1 MDTATITPKQR
12 DAILALEEGHFLDL
26 KSCDVKPGKLTEAV
40 SAFANT
46 SGGELYVGIDE
57 IDPKIR
63 MRRWRGFAR
72 IEDANA
78 HIQEVEKLA
87 PLARHYAA
95 SFLTCPG
102 EDGFVLLVQVFKTKD
117 ILLASDG
124 QAYIRRSAQRLAVKG
139 EDAIARLRM
148 DKGIVSFEDQTANA
162 PKTDIT
168 NSIVTLEFLI
178 NVIPTAEPEA
188 WLTKQQLIVGDKPTV
203 AGCLLFAEEPQAVLP
218 KRSAVKLFRYK
229 TDADVGERD
238 TLAFDP
244 LTVEGDTYSLIY
256 RTVEQTKKVVEDV
269 KRLGHHGLEEVSYPH
284 ETLHEILTN
293 AVLHRDYS
301 IAADIQV
308 RVFDNRVEVES
319 PGRLPGHV
327 TQRNILTEQFAR
339 NPKLVRLVNKFP
351 NPPNKDVG
359 EGLNTA
365 FDAMR
370 RLRLKDPEIVER
382 DNSVL
387 VLIRHQKLA
396 SPEEAVME
404 FLETNEEITNRAGR
418 QKTGIKSENSMKN
431 VFIRMHRKAMIEPVP
446 DKKGFASAWRR
457 KR

>member
-1 MDTATITPKQR
+1 M
-12 DAILALEEGHFLDL
+12 ALEEGHFLDL
-26 KSCDVKPGKLTEAV
+26 KSRDVKPSRLTEAV

-57 IDPKIR
+57 IDPKTKL
-63 MRRWRGFAR
+63 RRWRGFTR

-78 HIQEVEKLA
+78 HIQEIERLA
-87 PLARHYAA
+87 PLGRHYSA
-95 SFLTCPG
+95 SFLTCVG
-102 EDGFVLLVQVFKTKD
+102 EAGFVLLIQVFKTKD
-117 ILLASDG
+117 ILPASDG
-124 QAYIRRSAQRLAVKG
+124 QVYIRRSAQRFCVAG
-139 EDAIARLRM
+139 DDALARLRM
-148 DKGIVSFEDQTANA
+148 DKGIVSFEDQT
-162 PKTDIT
+162 TDAATTVIT
-168 NSIVTLEFLI
+168 NSTVTLGFLI
-178 NVIPTAEPEA
+178 NVIPTAEPEE
-188 WLTKQQLIVGDKPTV
+188 WLAKQQLVVGEKPTV
-203 AGCLLFAEEPQAVLP
+203 AGCLLFAEEPQALLP

-229 TDADVGERD
+229 TTADVGERD

-244 LTVEGDTYSLIY
+244 LTIEGDTYSLIY

-269 KRLGHHGLEEVSYPH
+269 KRLGHSGLESVTYPH

-387 VLIRHQKLA
+387 VVIKHQKLA
-396 SPEEAVME
+396 SPEESVME
-404 FLETNEEITNRAGR
+404 YLDAHDEITNRTGR
-418 QKTGIKSENSMKN
+418 QITGIKSENSMKN
-431 VFIRMHRKAMIEPVP
+431 VFIRMHRKATIEPVP
-446 DKKGFASAWRR
+446 EKKGFASAWRK